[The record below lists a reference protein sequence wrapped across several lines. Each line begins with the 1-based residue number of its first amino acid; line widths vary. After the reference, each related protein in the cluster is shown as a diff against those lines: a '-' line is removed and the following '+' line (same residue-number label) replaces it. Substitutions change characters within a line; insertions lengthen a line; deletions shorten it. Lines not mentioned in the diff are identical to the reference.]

1 MTRTDGQGYPEV
13 LKSLGTVRQ
22 TIGPSCQCCSNTLPS
37 TSQHEQNDTAQM
49 AAEGDD
55 DLQLMRASAGLLSNL
70 QVALTKLLWKRGDK
84 RVHHLVR
91 VRDLDHVIQLVCF
104 ASLFMVPPRF

>member
-1 MTRTDGQGYPEV
+1 
-13 LKSLGTVRQ
+13 
-22 TIGPSCQCCSNTLPS
+22 
-37 TSQHEQNDTAQM
+37 M

-55 DLQLMRASAGLLSNL
+55 NLQLMRASAGLLSNL

-104 ASLFMVPPRF
+104 ASLYGPTTVLISYRLNLSKANRNYLTLISKPYYLQSSKHI